1 MIRGKIRGRWLTA
14 AAALTSVTLL
24 AAGCS
29 GASEGNEGPED
40 GGGSSASAEGAATE
54 RELVIWAG
62 SQTPIT
68 ANFNP
73 YNPASVLHLANGG
86 IYEPLFVYNKI
97 ADEPPT
103 PMLGLESEWNADGT
117 ELTVTLREGVQWN
130 DGEPFTADDVVY
142 SFTNDTAK
150 PPYLEDAVASDDA
163 TVVFSFD
170 DPQFT
175 NEFAILGSTLIV
187 PEHVFAEHE
196 KDKGEDVDGN
206 ALSGLVAWPNA
217 EAPVGTGPYMVDTTS
232 DAAYTA
238 KANPTYWGGE
248 PKVASLRYIGID
260 SNQSAEDLLTTG
272 QIDWATMFVPQPDR
286 ITSSGVYGYWNT
298 PKDPTVLY
306 TCANADRGCEGEQT
320 DVAVRQALNLAV
332 DRGAIDEK
340 AFVGLAETVSPTYAL
355 LGRDDK
361 WIAEGMPAEAAQT
374 ADAAAAASVLED
386 AGYTKDADGFYGKDG
401 AAIELTLASPDGW
414 TDYNNA
420 AKLIEEQAREAGL
433 KVVAT
438 TISEAEYGDQRF
450 SGKFELLVGGVVGTS
465 IADPYQIYRDWFTG
479 DFTQD
484 VGTQLGSGEWNFSRY
499 DDPEVNEAVAKAG
512 QTNDE
517 AVKKEAY
524 AVVQEHLVEDV
535 PFIPLVVNATQT
547 FYNTKDYAGWPT
559 EENPYAFPPAWEN
572 PSSGLVLG
580 KVGGTGQ

>member
-1 MIRGKIRGRWLTA
+1 MIRGKIRGRWLAA

-29 GASEGNEGPED
+29 G
-40 GGGSSASAEGAATE
+40 SAEGGDGGDATSAPAAEGQATD
-54 RELVIWAG
+54 RELVVWAG

-68 ANFNP
+68 PNFNP
-73 YNPASVLHLANGG
+73 YNPAAVLHLANGG

-103 PMLGLESEWNADGT
+103 PMLGLEWEWNEDGT
-117 ELTVTLREGVQWN
+117 ELTVKLREGVQWN

-142 SFTNDTAK
+142 SFTNETAK
-150 PPYLEDAVASDDA
+150 PPYLKDAKASDDT
-163 TVVFSFD
+163 TVVFTFD
-170 DPQFT
+170 GPSFT
-175 NEFAILGSTLIV
+175 NEFAMLGSTLIV
-187 PEHVFAEHE
+187 PKHVFSEHE
-196 KDKGEDVDGN
+196 KDSGEDGDGN
-206 ALSGLVAWPNA
+206 ALTGLVAWANA
-217 EAPVGTGPYMVDTTS
+217 ENPVGTGPYMVNTTS
-232 DAAYTA
+232 AAAYTA
-238 KANPTYWGGE
+238 KANPSYWGGE
-248 PKVASLRYIGID
+248 PKIASLRYIGID
-260 SNQSAEDLLTTG
+260 SNQSAEDLLSTG
-272 QIDWATMFVPQPDR
+272 QIDWATMFVPDPDR
-286 ITSSGVYGYWNT
+286 ITASGVYGYLNT

-306 TCANADRGCEGEQT
+306 TCANEDRGCEGEQT

-332 DRGAIDEK
+332 DRGTINEK
-340 AFVGLAETVSPTYAL
+340 AFVNLAKPVSPTYAL

-361 WIAEGMPAEAAQT
+361 WIADGMPAEAPQA
-374 ADAAAAASVLED
+374 ADSAAAAKILED

-401 AAIELTLASPDGW
+401 KAVELTLASPDGW

-484 VGTQLGSGEWNFSRY
+484 VGTALGAGEWNFSRY
-499 DDPEVNEAVAKAG
+499 DNPEVNEAVKTAS

-524 AVVQEHLVEDV
+524 AVVQEHLVNDV

-547 FYNTKDYAGWPT
+547 FYNQKDYTGWPT

-580 KVGGTGQ
+580 KIAGAGS